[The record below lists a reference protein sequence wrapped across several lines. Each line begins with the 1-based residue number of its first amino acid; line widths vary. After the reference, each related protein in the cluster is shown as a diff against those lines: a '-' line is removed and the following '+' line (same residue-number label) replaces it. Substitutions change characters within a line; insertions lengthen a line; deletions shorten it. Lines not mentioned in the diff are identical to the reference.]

1 MVFHGY
7 FFVVVKFVH
16 VCYNLFG
23 ILKGVFV
30 LKTLQWKDTYTDAKM
45 RMTLG
50 TYMANPSCMA
60 ISLLMTEGG
69 DYPDEPYGN
78 LTVNLADNNELL
90 PKYHAYIDV
99 NNMPE
104 AADVLS
110 ESGLAMPTGDV
121 RRSGFVTYPLYEFN
135 KDVLAEYVPAEELVI
150 YENSYARF
158 ERLHRKNEP
167 KTVRRQIETPD
178 MTADGGLSHDDV
190 DLFSLI

>member
-1 MVFHGY
+1 M
-7 FFVVVKFVH
+7 
-16 VCYNLFG
+16 CYNLFG
-23 ILKGVFV
+23 LPKGVFV

-78 LTVNLADNNELL
+78 LTVNLSDNNELL
-90 PKYHAYIDV
+90 PMYYAYIDV

-104 AADVLS
+104 AEKVLQT
-110 ESGLAMPTGDV
+110 SGLAKPVGAV
-121 RRSGFVTYPLYEFN
+121 RQSGFVSYPLYAFDRN
-135 KDVLAEYVPAEELVI
+135 VLAEYVPEKELEI

-158 ERLHRKNEP
+158 AEFHNKP
-167 KTVRRQIETPD
+167 KLKRRQPNLPD
-178 MTADGGLSHDDV
+178 NFDPEKAYEDLVSAFGGLGS
-190 DLFSLI
+190 

>member
-1 MVFHGY
+1 MY
-7 FFVVVKFVH
+7 

-23 ILKGVFV
+23 IPKGVFV
-30 LKTLQWKDTYTDAKM
+30 LKTLRWKDTYTDAEM

-60 ISLLMTEGG
+60 ISLLMVEGG

-110 ESGLAMPTGDV
+110 KSGLAMPTGDV
-121 RRSGFVTYPLYEFN
+121 RQSGFVTYPLYEFN
-135 KDVLAEYVPAEELVI
+135 KDVLAEYVPEKELEI

-158 ERLHRKNEP
+158 AESHNKP
-167 KTVRRQIETPD
+167 KSKRRQPNLPD
-178 MTADGGLSHDDV
+178 DFDPEKAYEDLVSAFDGLGG
-190 DLFSLI
+190 

>member
-1 MVFHGY
+1 M
-7 FFVVVKFVH
+7 
-16 VCYNLFG
+16 
-23 ILKGVFV
+23 FV
-30 LKTLQWKDTYTDAKM
+30 LKTLRWKDTYTDAEM

-90 PKYHAYIDV
+90 PRYHAYIDV

-121 RRSGFVTYPLYEFN
+121 RQSGFVTYPLYEFN
-135 KDVLAEYVPAEELVI
+135 KDVLAEYVPEKELEI
-150 YENSYARF
+150 YENSYSCF
-158 ERLHRKNEP
+158 ERSHSKN
-167 KTVRRQIETPD
+167 KSVRRQIETPD
-178 MTADGGLSHDDV
+178 MAADGDLSCDDV
-190 DLFSLI
+190 DLFLLI